1 MVARSFRGQF
11 PKAQTARSAN
21 LAAAAAK
28 GRKNWSKKLRN
39 DHRILAALEKLM
51 KQWGGASHV
60 PVSKAAKG
68 LPFVAVI
75 ASTGTNAVVM
85 GDVAKQARLYAQT
98 SSWPRSTTSRSLRTS
113 PSSANPGRRAGWRR

>member
-1 MVARSFRGQF
+1 VT
-11 PKAQTARSAN
+11 QTAGSAN

-28 GRKNWSKKLRN
+28 GRKNWSEKLRS

-60 PVSKAAKG
+60 PVSRAAKG
-68 LPFVAVI
+68 LPFVAAIV
-75 ASTGTNAVVM
+75 STSTNAVVM

-98 SSWPRSTTSRSLRTS
+98 LFLAEKHGLQLP
-113 PSSANPGRRAGWRR
+113 ANLAKFADPDHEPDGGDEP